1 KTAPPSTSLKL
12 RCDQAPWAEASGCWT
27 RPAATPALL
36 TPWWGQR
43 AESGLR
49 CAFQRMFLR
58 SANGFLRLTA
68 QKSSGLIRRRART
81 APFVWRGRCI
91 RQSRRNTSTPI
102 SIPTTLTGWRT
113 IMARRQ
119 RYGHKREERL
129 LTSSPGLEPAELSLA
144 QRGGSGNSTLNFAP
158 SLSSQTRLSTDWKA

>member
-12 RCDQAPWAEASGCWT
+12 RCDQAPWAEASGCWM
-27 RPAATPALL
+27 RPAATQASLM
-36 TPWWGQR
+36 PWWGQH
-43 AESGLR
+43 AEWGLR

-81 APFVWRGRCI
+81 ELFAWRGRCI
-91 RQSRRNTSTPI
+91 RQSRTDTFMPI
-102 SIPTTLTGWRT
+102 SIPTTPTGLRT

-129 LTSSPGLEPAELSLA
+129 LTSSPGLEPAELSWGL
-144 QRGGSGNSTLNFAP
+144 REGSGNSTLNFAP